1 MKTLLKNLCT
11 LVDETISDQIEK
23 NRCLPRL
30 GVVAKLIDIDSI
42 VAWIR
47 EDYPF
52 LFVTKIRIWLLALIQ
67 QRLKVK
73 SKDRKAGWQ
82 RVRRAD

>member
-1 MKTLLKNLCT
+1 MKTLLRNLCT
-11 LVDETISDQIEK
+11 LVDETISDHIK
-23 NRCLPRL
+23 THACVPRL
-30 GVVAKLIDIDSI
+30 SIVAKLIDIDSI